1 MRPSM
6 DIVTV
11 PWLKAL
17 SSRGPGPCV
26 SIYLPTHRQGGQG
39 REQDPLRLKNL
50 LGRAA
55 DELEALG
62 HRAPDVKSQL
72 RPAHDLVRDGGFWAA
87 PEDGLALFLSGG
99 RMDVLR
105 LPVDFDELVVVA
117 DRFHVRP
124 LLPSL
129 AAGHSFY
136 LLAISKGATHL
147 YRGTRFRISEAEVAE
162 MPAGIDDA
170 LWYLDREGQL
180 QHRSGGG
187 RTVFH
192 GHGGIKDTAVDELL
206 QYLRAI
212 DHAVSGVLAGQRV
225 PLVVAGLEGV
235 VSRYRQVS
243 RYPHLLDEGVVGNP
257 DDMSLDALQAAG
269 WRIAEPRYA
278 SLRTQQEAAMA
289 AGLGGRLTSLDLGAI
304 ADAAFQGRVDALWIS
319 AGEHRW
325 GRWNPVEA
333 HLDLH
338 PQREPGDY
346 DVVDRIAITAWERGA
361 ALYVDEAW
369 KTPGAGPLAAL
380 YRY

>member
-26 SIYLPTHRQGGQG
+26 SLYLSTHRQGGQA

-50 LGRAA
+50 LASA
-55 DELEALG
+55 TTELEQLG
-62 HRAPDVKSQL
+62 HRAPEIKRLLQ
-72 RPAHDLVRDGGFWAA
+72 PAHDLIRDAGFWAA
-87 PEDGLALFLSGG
+87 PEDGLAVFLADG

-105 LPVDFDELVVVA
+105 LPVPFEELSIVA

-129 AAGHSFY
+129 AVGHSFY

-147 YRGTRFRISEAEVAE
+147 YRGTRFRMSEAEVAE
-162 MPAGIDDA
+162 MPAGIDEA

-212 DHAVSGVLAGQRV
+212 DHAVSGLLAGQRV

-235 VSRYRQVS
+235 VSRYHQVS
-243 RYPHLLDEGVVGNP
+243 RYPYLLDDAIVGNP
-257 DDMSLDALQAAG
+257 DDMTADDLHAAA
-269 WRIAEPRYA
+269 WRITEPRYA
-278 SLRTQQEAAMA
+278 SLRKRQESAMDAA
-289 AGLGGRLTSLDLGAI
+289 LGGRLTSLHLEEI
-304 ADAAFQGRVDALWIS
+304 AGAAFQGRVDALWIS
-319 AGEHRW
+319 AGERRW

-338 PQREPGDY
+338 DTRRPGDY

-361 ALYVDEAW
+361 ALYVDDAW

>member
-26 SIYLPTHRQGGQG
+26 SLYLPTHRHGGQG

-50 LGRAA
+50 LGSASA
-55 DELEALG
+55 ELEELG
-62 HRAPDVKSQL
+62 HRAPEVKALLQ
-72 RPAHDLVRDGGFWAA
+72 PAHDLVRDAGFWAS
-87 PEDGLALFLSGG
+87 PEDGLAVFLTDG

-105 LPVDFDELVVVA
+105 LPRTFDELAVVA

-124 LLPSL
+124 LLPTL
-129 AAGHSFY
+129 AVGHSFY

-147 YRGTRFRISEAEVAE
+147 YRGTRYRMSEAEVAE
-162 MPAGIDDA
+162 MPAGIEEA

-187 RTVFH
+187 RAVFH
-192 GHGGIKDTAVDELL
+192 GHGGIKDTAEDELL

-225 PLVVAGLEGV
+225 PLVVAGLDGV
-235 VSRYRQVS
+235 VSRYQQVS
-243 RYPHLLDEGVVGNP
+243 RYPHLLDDAIVGNP
-257 DDMSLDALQAAG
+257 EDLTLDALHDEG

-278 SLRTQQEAAMA
+278 SLRTRQEAAMD
-289 AGLGGRLTSLDLGAI
+289 AGLGGRLTSLDLGEI
-304 ADAAFQGRVDALWIS
+304 AAASFQGRIDALWIS
-319 AGEHRW
+319 EGERRW

-338 PQREPGDY
+338 DARQPGDY

-369 KTPGAGPLAAL
+369 RTPGAGPLAAL